1 MNVLRFV
8 LFLALVQTLGSAQP
22 APSEQPDQ
30 VMSKEF
36 LQQLIEDHVYFF
48 IAPKV
53 AESLLTHRIE
63 PIIPNG
69 EMLPRVSGT
78 VIVALEITKDG
89 KVRHAMAVSGPRLL
103 QPATLVAVKQW
114 TFKPFVLNGE
124 PTTVATS
131 IPLTMSNF

>member
-78 VIVALEITKDG
+78 VIVALEITKD
-89 KVRHAMAVSGPRLL
+89 
-103 QPATLVAVKQW
+103 
-114 TFKPFVLNGE
+114 
-124 PTTVATS
+124 
-131 IPLTMSNF
+131 